1 MMIVVSSTTI
11 LTSDSNNSATV
22 EIILSTD
29 DSQNEYTF
37 DDFFIYNE
45 ESSTPSG
52 YTAADVNL
60 VPTLQSKTI
69 LNYAIGDF
77 DGDDNEGIAV
87 LHQSYIMYFGLN
99 LTTGALE
106 LLYYTDIYT

>member
-37 DDFFIYNE
+37 DDPFIYNE
-45 ESSTPSG
+45 ESGTPSG
-52 YTAADVNL
+52 YPAADVNL
-60 VPTLQSKTI
+60 VPTLQSKNI
-69 LNYAIGDF
+69 LNYAVGDF
-77 DGDDNEGIAV
+77 DGDGNEEIAV